1 MDWKEC
7 NNKKLVKRISI
18 DINLIDSLKGSS
30 EKKLESAN
38 RLNLDETTATSIISL
53 CYESLRELL
62 EALSIKNGFKIYNH
76 ECYCAFLNEIIKEE
90 NFAALFDKFRK
101 IRNGINYYGKDLS
114 SDDAQNLK
122 QEIIKLIGDVKTL
135 LDQ

>member
-62 EALSIKNGFKIYNH
+62 EALSIKNGFKIYNR